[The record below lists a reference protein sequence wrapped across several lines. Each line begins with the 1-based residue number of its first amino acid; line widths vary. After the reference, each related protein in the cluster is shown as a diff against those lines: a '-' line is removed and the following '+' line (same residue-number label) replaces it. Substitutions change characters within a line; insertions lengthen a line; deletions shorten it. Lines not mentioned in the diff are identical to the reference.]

1 MANVKQ
7 ALDMSKFGRRDSLVR
22 QASVDRLQ
30 NAAIKQQSVEKHR
43 KEIAESAEYARILK
57 ELNDEGIELIWSSGA
72 DIPMRIAVI
81 LAAEEDST
89 QFLSTILMEY
99 EMNNIRVKHLEI
111 RPEKTRNGSYIVADA
126 KKNLKVKFEIF
137 ADCEC
142 TKDAFLNAA
151 KCLATH
157 YHIARLNVYNST
169 DELLEKVPWFPK
181 HISDLDKCYHCVVK
195 YEPTSDP
202 RHPGHNDNAYIQRRE
217 QLNAIAKAYKYGDK
231 LPDIEYSPEEHKT
244 WENVFSKLKSLHP
257 SHTCFEYQQNFRK
270 MELEGLLEPTRI
282 PKLSHVNRYLHRR
295 TGFTLRPC
303 AGLLSARDFLASLAF
318 RVFQTTIYVRHHGSP
333 HHSPEPDL
341 IHEFIGHCPMFADP
355 LIAQFS
361 QQIGLLSLGATDEQI
376 EQLAT
381 VYWFTIEFG
390 LCRQNGQLK
399 AIGAGLLSSY
409 GELMHAC
416 SDKPRH
422 EAFDPQRT
430 ALQKYEDFDYQPLY
444 FVTDSIFDA
453 VIKMRAFAQNFQ
465 RPFVVSYDPYTES
478 VEVLREMKD
487 LKDGLNRF
495 TGELSSFTE
504 AVEALNKTKIT
515 S

>member
-1 MANVKQ
+1 
-7 ALDMSKFGRRDSLVR
+7 MSKFGRRENLVH
-22 QASVDRLQ
+22 QASFDRLQ
-30 NAAIKQQSVEKHR
+30 NATLKQESVKKHR
-43 KEIAESAEYARILK
+43 KEIAESPEYARILK
-57 ELNDEGIELIWSSGA
+57 ELNDEGIELIWSSGTNV
-72 DIPMRIAVI
+72 PMRIAVV
-81 LAAEEDST
+81 LAAEGNTFVKKDSVE
-89 QFLSTILMEY
+89 FLSSILVEY
-99 EMNNIRVKHLEI
+99 EMNGIRLKHLEI
-111 RPEKTRNGSYIVADA
+111 LPAQERNGSYIVADI

-142 TKDAFLNAA
+142 TKDAFLNTT
-151 KCLATH
+151 KCLADR
-157 YHIARLNVYNST
+157 YHILRLNVYNST
-169 DELLEKVPWFPK
+169 DGSIEKIPWFPK

-202 RHPGHNDNAYIQRRE
+202 RHPGYGDKTYIQRRE
-217 QLNAIAKAYKYGDK
+217 QLNDIAKDGEK
-231 LPDIEYSPEEHKT
+231 LPEIEYSSEEHKT
-244 WENVFSKLKSLHP
+244 WEVVFNKLKSLH
-257 SHTCFEYQQNFRK
+257 SSYTCIEYQQNFRQ

-282 PKLSHVNRYLHRR
+282 PKLSLINKYLQQKQILTVGFPGK

-318 RVFQTTIYVRHHGSP
+318 RVFQTTIYVRHYGSP

-381 VYWFTIEFG
+381 VYWFTVEFG

-409 GELMHAC
+409 GELMNN
-416 SDKPRH
+416 
-422 EAFDPQRT
+422 T
-430 ALQKYEDFDYQPLY
+430 TLNALIGKLISFDFDYQPLY
-444 FVTDSIFDA
+444 FVADSIFDA
-453 VIKMRAFAQNFQ
+453 VTKLRVFAQNFQ
-465 RPFVVSYDPYTES
+465 RSFVVTYDPYTES
-478 VEVLREMKD
+478 VEVIREMQD

-495 TGELSSFTE
+495 KGELSSFTE
-504 AVEALNKTKIT
+504 AVEALSKNIAKK
-515 S
+515 

>member
-1 MANVKQ
+1 
-7 ALDMSKFGRRDSLVR
+7 MSKFGRRENLVH
-22 QASVDRLQ
+22 QASFDRLQ
-30 NAAIKQQSVEKHR
+30 NATLKQESVKKHR
-43 KEIAESAEYARILK
+43 KEIAESPEYARILK
-57 ELNDEGIELIWSSGA
+57 ELNDEGIELIWSSGTNV
-72 DIPMRIAVI
+72 PMRIAVV
-81 LAAEEDST
+81 LAAEEDSVE
-89 QFLSTILMEY
+89 FLSSILVEY
-99 EMNNIRVKHLEI
+99 EMNGIRLKHLEI
-111 RPEKTRNGSYIVADA
+111 LPAQERNGSYIVADI

-142 TKDAFLNAA
+142 TKDAFLNTT
-151 KCLATH
+151 KCLADR
-157 YHIARLNVYNST
+157 YHILRLNVYNST
-169 DELLEKVPWFPK
+169 DGSIEKIPWFPK

-202 RHPGHNDNAYIQRRE
+202 RHPGYGDKTYIQRRE
-217 QLNAIAKAYKYGDK
+217 QLNDIAKEYKYGEK
-231 LPDIEYSPEEHKT
+231 LPEIEYSSEEHKT
-244 WENVFSKLKSLHP
+244 WEVVFNKLKSLH
-257 SHTCFEYQQNFRK
+257 SSYTCIEYQQNFRQ

-282 PKLSHVNRYLHRR
+282 PKLSLINKYLQRK

-318 RVFQTTIYVRHHGSP
+318 RVFQTTIYVRHYGSP

-381 VYWFTIEFG
+381 VYWFTVEFG

-416 SDKPRH
+416 SDKPQH

-444 FVTDSIFDA
+444 FVADSIFDA
-453 VIKMRAFAQNFQ
+453 VTKLRVFAQNFQ
-465 RPFVVSYDPYTES
+465 RSFVVTYDPYTES
-478 VEVLREMKD
+478 VEVIREMQD

-495 TGELSSFTE
+495 KGELSSFTE
-504 AVEALNKTKIT
+504 AVEALSKNIAKK
-515 S
+515 